1 MFSSTGKPW
10 LGRMERQ
17 MIGSEILLFYY
28 LGLGFA
34 ILLGWVIF
42 APDPG
47 LGLSREGAARYLR
60 WAPFVG
66 IVGVLHPALGF
77 AARDIVG
84 QVGIELPDDRE
95 LAAKHAHVSSFV
107 NASATVSLVVM
118 AVVLVVNLGL

>member
-1 MFSSTGKPW
+1 
-10 LGRMERQ
+10 MERQ

-47 LGLSREGAARYLR
+47 LGLNREGARYLR

-95 LAAKHAHVSSFV
+95 LGANHARVSSFV
-107 NASATVSLVVM
+107 NASAMLSLVVM
-118 AVVLVVNLGL
+118 AVDLVVNLGL

>member
-1 MFSSTGKPW
+1 
-10 LGRMERQ
+10 

-34 ILLGWVIF
+34 ILLGWVVF

-84 QVGIELPDDRE
+84 QVGIEPPDDRE
-95 LAAKHAHVSSFV
+95 LGAKHARVSSFV
-107 NASATVSLVVM
+107 NASAMASLVVM

>member
-1 MFSSTGKPW
+1 
-10 LGRMERQ
+10 
-17 MIGSEILLFYY
+17 
-28 LGLGFA
+28 
-34 ILLGWVIF
+34 VIF

-66 IVGVLHPALGF
+66 IVGVLHPAPGF

-84 QVGIELPDDRE
+84 QVGIEPPDDWE
-95 LAAKHAHVSSFV
+95 LGAKHARVSSFG
-107 NASATVSLVVM
+107 NASAMASLVVV

>member
-1 MFSSTGKPW
+1 
-10 LGRMERQ
+10 MERQ
-17 MIGSEILLFYY
+17 MIGSSENLLVYY

-34 ILLGWVIF
+34 TLLGWVIF

-47 LGLSREGAARYLR
+47 LGLSRQAAARYLR

-77 AARDIVG
+77 AARDIVD

-95 LAAKHAHVSSFV
+95 LAAKHARVSSFV
-107 NASATVSLVVM
+107 NASAMVSLVVTP
-118 AVVLVVNLGL
+118 VVLVVNLGL